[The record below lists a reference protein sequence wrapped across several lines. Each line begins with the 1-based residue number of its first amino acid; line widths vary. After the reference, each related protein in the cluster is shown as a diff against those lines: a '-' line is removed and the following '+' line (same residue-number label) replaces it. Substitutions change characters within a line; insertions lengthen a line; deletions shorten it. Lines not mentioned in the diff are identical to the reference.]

1 MFAEERQRERRARVD
16 MSPLIDIVFL
26 LLIFFAVTTTFLEQS
41 GMDLE
46 LPESSTA
53 QSTDQTGFLVE
64 VGASGEIRFE
74 GEALTVQQL
83 EERVRGLSEEDRARV
98 TVRADRSIEYGLA
111 IEVIDALRKGGV
123 ESFSLPMVPRQQ

>member
-1 MFAEERQRERRARVD
+1 MFSESRHRDRRARVD

-53 QSTDQTGFLVE
+53 QATDVAPILVE
-64 VGASGEIRFE
+64 VAAGGEIRFQ
-74 GEALTVQQL
+74 GEVVSIAGL
-83 EERVRGLSEEDRARV
+83 EAGISDLSEEERARI
-98 TVRADRSIEYGLA
+98 TVRADRTIEYGLA
-111 IEVIDALRKGGV
+111 VQVIDALRKGGAGGV
-123 ESFSLPMVPRQQ
+123 TLPMVPSQR

>member
-1 MFAEERQRERRARVD
+1 

-46 LPESSTA
+46 LPESTTA
-53 QSTDQTGFLVE
+53 QSTEQAGLLVE

-74 GEALTVQQL
+74 GETITIQQL
-83 EERVRGLSEEDRARV
+83 EDRVRGLAPEDRARV
-98 TVRADRSIEYGLA
+98 TVRADRTIEYGLA
-111 IEVIDALRKGGV
+111 IEVIDASRVRLRHDTTNDGGSTW
-123 ESFSLPMVPRQQ
+123 EPALALEFTRS